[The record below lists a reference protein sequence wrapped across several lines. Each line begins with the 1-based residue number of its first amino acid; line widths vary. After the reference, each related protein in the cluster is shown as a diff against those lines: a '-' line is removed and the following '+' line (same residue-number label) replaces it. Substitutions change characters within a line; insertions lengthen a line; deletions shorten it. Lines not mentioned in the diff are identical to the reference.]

1 MKDFDSKIVILG
13 GGAAGFFSAIHNKK
27 NNPNSTVVMIEKSGQ
42 VLSKVKISGGGR
54 CNVTHA
60 CFEPKLLSENYP
72 RGGRELLG
80 PYHVFQSKD
89 TIAWF
94 EAHGVALKIES
105 DNRVFPVSDQSQEI
119 IDCLVRVATGL
130 GIKIWTHAQVTDI
143 LKKDPNFCLS
153 LADGQVLMCQK
164 LVLAT
169 GSNPQ
174 GYVWAKQFG
183 HTIEAPVPS
192 LFTFRVDDPALHAL
206 SGLAV
211 DFAQVWIAGE
221 KKKGQKGPVLMTHW
235 GMSGPGIIKLSA
247 WNARSLFEA
256 GYRTALY
263 VNWLPHVDIDVLKER
278 VAEFQGNHPKKGVG
292 SQSPFFEIPTR
303 LWAYLIEKTKVSAQT
318 LWKQINSK
326 QIDRLVQEL
335 SEGVFAIAGKGTF
348 KEEFVTCGGVSLK
361 EVNFKTMESKV
372 CPGLYIIGELLDIDG
387 VTGGFNFQN
396 AWTTGFLSGSG

>member
-1 MKDFDSKIVILG
+1 
-13 GGAAGFFSAIHNKK
+13 
-27 NNPNSTVVMIEKSGQ
+27 
-42 VLSKVKISGGGR
+42 
-54 CNVTHA
+54 
-60 CFEPKLLSENYP
+60 
-72 RGGRELLG
+72 
-80 PYHVFQSKD
+80 
-89 TIAWF
+89 
-94 EAHGVALKIES
+94 
-105 DNRVFPVSDQSQEI
+105 
-119 IDCLVRVATGL
+119 
-130 GIKIWTHAQVTDI
+130 
-143 LKKDPNFCLS
+143 
-153 LADGQVLMCQK
+153 
-164 LVLAT
+164 
-169 GSNPQ
+169 
-174 GYVWAKQFG
+174 
-183 HTIEAPVPS
+183 
-192 LFTFRVDDPALHAL
+192 
-206 SGLAV
+206 
-211 DFAQVWIAGE
+211 
-221 KKKGQKGPVLMTHW
+221 MTHW